1 MTTTTPEIDPDDTT
15 APALPVTGDE
25 LELIDGARVV
35 VLSRRHATTP
45 GRDTWT
51 VKGPNGRRIIRRSQ
65 IARFLNDSDDV
76 ATPELPVPDDELR
89 LTDGTTAR
97 VLQQYDET
105 LSRIMTGQDA
115 AWQVTGPTGARV
127 ITLDKV
133 AGYVADEA
141 SDVDHA
147 AALVLNAALDW
158 ERACE
163 RGFVTEHMAAAD
175 ELHKAIRAWSVLVA
189 E

>member
-51 VKGPNGRRIIRRSQ
+51 VNGPGGRRIIRRSQ
-65 IARFLNDSDDV
+65 IARFLNDDSDAV
-76 ATPELPVPDDELR
+76 ATPELPVRDDELR

-105 LSRIMTGQDA
+105 LSRVMTGQDA

-141 SDVDHA
+141 TDVDHA

-158 ERACE
+158 ERACQ
-163 RGFVTEHMAAAD
+163 RGSGDLATPAD
-175 ELHKAIRAWSVLVA
+175 ELHKAIRAWAPLVA

>member
-15 APALPVTGDE
+15 APALPVTGDK

-35 VLSRRHATTP
+35 VLSRRHATNP

-51 VKGPNGRRIIRRSQ
+51 VKGPDGRRIIRRSQ
-65 IARFLNDSDDV
+65 IARFLND
-76 ATPELPVPDDELR
+76 
-89 LTDGTTAR
+89 G
-97 VLQQYDET
+97 
-105 LSRIMTGQDA
+105 
-115 AWQVTGPTGARV
+115 
-127 ITLDKV
+127 
-133 AGYVADEA
+133 ADEA
-141 SDVDHA
+141 TDVDHA

-163 RGFVTEHMAAAD
+163 RGSGDLATPAD
-175 ELHKAIRAWSVLVA
+175 ELHKAIRAWAALVA

>member
-1 MTTTTPEIDPDDTT
+1 MTTITDPDDAT
-15 APALPVTGDE
+15 APALPV
-25 LELIDGARVV
+25 L
-35 VLSRRHATTP
+35 
-45 GRDTWT
+45 
-51 VKGPNGRRIIRRSQ
+51 
-65 IARFLNDSDDV
+65 
-76 ATPELPVPDDELR
+76 DDELR

-97 VLQQYDET
+97 VLQRYDAS
-105 LSRIMTGQDA
+105 LSRVMTGKDL

-127 ITLDKV
+127 ITLDQV
-133 AGYVADEA
+133 AGYLADEA
-141 SDVDHA
+141 TDVDHA

-175 ELHKAIRAWSVLVA
+175 ELHKTIRAWAALVA